1 MVCKLIRSIYGLR
14 QAARQWNV
22 ELSKHLLQ
30 LGFSQS
36 KQDYSLFVKKDKNGD
51 FTAVVAYVD
60 DLLLTGNLLSNIK
73 IVKESLHE
81 AFTIKD
87 LGELAYF
94 LGIEVSRT
102 ASGILLNQRKY
113 ILDLL
118 KDCNMENCKAV
129 TVLFKN
135 GVHLGIKDRP
145 LIDDAE
151 LYRRIVGKL
160 LYLNMTRPD
169 ISYAAQQLSQFLNN
183 PPVSHFQAAM
193 HVL

>member
-169 ISYAAQQLSQFLNN
+169 ISYAVQQLSQFLND
-183 PPVSHFQAAM
+183 VSHFQAAM